1 MMASEGILR
10 WLGLT
15 ALALA
20 AIAPV
25 VLYPAAAEE
34 ALTDVARPL
43 GINFHLENSPT
54 TQKYLPET
62 MDGGVAVFDY
72 DNDGRLDIFFANGAQ
87 IDDPMPAGKKAE
99 KTSPRYY
106 NRLFHQNADGTFTD
120 VTEKAGVAGS
130 GYSMGVAV
138 GDYDNDGFEDLFVT
152 GLDRTTL
159 YHNNG
164 DGTFT
169 DVTAKSGTATSG
181 WSASAGFFDYD
192 NDGKLDLFVDRYVD
206 WSFATNRP
214 CGSPATGPQYCH
226 PLGYKGL
233 TSVLYHNNGDG
244 TFTDVSGKAGIAK
257 HPGRALGLAFADYDN
272 DGWTDIYVAN
282 DSTQSFLYHNN
293 GDGTF
298 TESGIA
304 AGVAYTEDGRD
315 FAGMGTDFADYD
327 NDGLPDLVVTDFVN
341 DKYMLFRNLGKGI
354 FASATDESGLGR
366 ASQVSTGWGVKWIDI
381 DNDGWKDLYVAQG
394 HIDDGMFG
402 SSRILTY
409 RQKPM
414 LLKND
419 KGRLTAWPGDPGR
432 TLTAAWVGRGAA
444 FGDLDNDGVIDI
456 VAVNIGQS
464 AYVLHNNA
472 GKRNHWI
479 GIKTQGTDSNRDGI
493 GSRIK
498 IVGASGFTQYYTV
511 NTAGSY
517 LSASDRRV
525 LAGLGADET
534 VKLIEVRWPGGAVQR
549 VENLKAGQWLTL
561 VEPSKGDTRGAGK

>member
-1 MMASEGILR
+1 MASEGVLR
-10 WLGLT
+10 WLGLA

-20 AIAPV
+20 VAGPT
-25 VLYPAAAEE
+25 VLYPAAAQE
-34 ALTDVARPL
+34 ALTDVARSL
-43 GINFHLENSPT
+43 GVGFRLENSPT
-54 TQKYLPET
+54 SQKYLPET
-62 MDGGVAVFDY
+62 MGGGVAVFDY

-87 IDDPMPAGKKAE
+87 IDDPMPAGKSAG
-99 KTSPRYY
+99 KTGPRYY

-120 VTEKAGVAGS
+120 VTEKAGLAGS

-192 NDGKLDLFVDRYVD
+192 NDGKLDLFVTRYLD
-206 WSFATNRP
+206 WTFATNRP
-214 CGSPATGPQYCH
+214 CGSAATGRQYCH
-226 PLGYKGL
+226 PLIYGGV

-244 TFTDVSGKAGIAK
+244 TFTDVSVKAGIAK
-257 HPGRALGLAFADYDN
+257 YKGRGLGVAFADYDN
-272 DGWTDIYVAN
+272 DGWSDIYVAN

-298 TESGIA
+298 TESGMA
-304 AGVAYTEDGRD
+304 AGVAYNEDGNT

-341 DKYMLFRNLGKGI
+341 DKYMLFRNLGRGV
-354 FASATDESGLGR
+354 FASATDQSGLGR
-366 ASQVSTGWGVKWIDI
+366 ASMLSTGWGVKWIDI
-381 DNDGWKDLYVAQG
+381 DNDGWKDLYAAQG
-394 HIDDGMFG
+394 HIDEDMFG
-402 SSRILTY
+402 PSRILTY

-414 LLKND
+414 LLRND
-419 KGRLTAWPGDPGR
+419 KGRLTPWPGDPGR
-432 TLTAAWVGRGAA
+432 TFAGSWVSRGAA
-444 FGDLDNDGVIDI
+444 FGDLDNDGAIDI
-456 VAVNIGQS
+456 VTVNIGQN
-464 AYVLHNNA
+464 AYVLRNNA

-493 GSRIK
+493 GSRVK
-498 IVGASGFTQYYTV
+498 IVGASGLTQYYTV

-525 LAGLGADET
+525 LAGLGADEM
-534 VKLIEVRWPGGAVQR
+534 VKLIEVRWPSGAVQR
-549 VENLKAGQWLTL
+549 LDNLRADQWLTV
-561 VEPSKGDTRGAGK
+561 VEPSKAAARGAGK